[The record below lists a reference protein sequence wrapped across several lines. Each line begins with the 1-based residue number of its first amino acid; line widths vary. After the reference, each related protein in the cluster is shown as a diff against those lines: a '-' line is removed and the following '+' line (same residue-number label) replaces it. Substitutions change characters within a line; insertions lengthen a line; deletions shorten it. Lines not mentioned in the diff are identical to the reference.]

1 MSFYLM
7 LTFKILR
14 FMTLK
19 SQKDLKKHSRI
30 YMTDKQNRLHFEH
43 TMHVNARL
51 QKKVYSGVLGIIKI
65 FSIMTTNNHHT
76 QELVSN

>member
-7 LTFKILR
+7 LTCKILR

-30 YMTDKQNRLHFEH
+30 YMTDKQNIDYIS
-43 TMHVNARL
+43 NA
-51 QKKVYSGVLGIIKI
+51 QC
-65 FSIMTTNNHHT
+65 M
-76 QELVSN
+76 